1 MITEKVNTEF
11 VELSGKKFQKEK
23 NERQIKKEMVNS
35 EFVWVVGR
43 VALKERKKERKKE
56 TDSEHRIRLSCRASS
71 SKV

>member
-35 EFVWVVGR
+35 EFV
-43 VALKERKKERKKE
+43 
-56 TDSEHRIRLSCRASS
+56 
-71 SKV
+71 